1 MGKEDN
7 MKRRMQCLTLS
18 TIAAVLAIA
27 PAAYSNSVQTPLA
40 APVTVNGSSGGG
52 QSSQC
57 GFITGS
63 PSQVVVVNQPT
74 PLRFK
79 LQGQGQPTLWITG
92 PVNRCVMADQ
102 FSGGNIEVPGVWEQ
116 GTYAVYVG
124 DRTQSSFPYT
134 LSISQE

>member
-1 MGKEDN
+1 MGEENN
-7 MKRRMQCLTLS
+7 MKRHIRWLAFS
-18 TIAAVLAIA
+18 TIAAALSIA
-27 PAAYSNSVQTPLA
+27 PAAYSNPVQTPLA
-40 APVTVNGSSGGG
+40 SPVSVSGSSGGA

-57 GFITGS
+57 GFIAGS

-102 FSGGNIEVPGVWEQ
+102 FSGGSIEVPGVWEQ
-116 GTYAVYVG
+116 GTYSVYVG
-124 DRTQSSFPYT
+124 DRNQGSFPYT
-134 LSISQE
+134 LSINQE